1 MADQVKTTIIEPD
14 GKEHIRWT
22 PKGKSVWEALEM
34 LGWDTGGA
42 CGGQG
47 TCGKCKFRMQ
57 GSISPLTS
65 AERDHLIP
73 EEIKTG
79 HRLAC
84 LARIEGDFT
93 LFIDF
98 WAKEGTSKGDL
109 LKYQPVHYADT
120 PITTRS
126 FYIEGRLQDSHTPLY
141 DRIKAALPD
150 YRLQISMSNL
160 NELAGLDRPGR
171 PALELHALIMDGKRV
186 PYIARQKEA
195 VYGLALDIGTT
206 SLFAALVEMQTGIVT
221 AMASTS
227 NMQRTYGEDIIT
239 RISYAN
245 EQPDG
250 VSVLHKILIN
260 NLNSMIEEMLEQSG
274 ADQHKIYRVAAVGN
288 PVMLHLLLGLGV
300 SDLGRAPYVGTFSQ
314 TVETQAGELG
324 LRVNPLAQLF
334 TLPQLGGFVGAD
346 TTACLMTLA
355 NAAEATYLMIDIGTN
370 GEIVL
375 NNRGRMWAASAAAG
389 PAFEGG
395 AISCGMRAG
404 QGAIDKVT
412 VVDGELKLR
421 VIGGGSP
428 RGICGSGLIDLVAC
442 LLQYQDLDRNGNIS
456 ESPHLNIPVGKGK
469 RGREIILQPAG
480 QTITGLALV
489 LDQEDIRQ
497 LQLARSAVRTAV
509 EILMVQ
515 AGVEAGQV
523 EKVYLAGAFGNYL
536 DPASI
541 LQIGLIPSI
550 EAVKIRNIGNAAAE
564 GAIMALLSQKQCELA
579 DNIRTRVQY
588 VELADQPDFQNRFI
602 KNIDF

>member
-1 MADQVKTTIIEPD
+1 
-14 GKEHIRWT
+14 
-22 PKGKSVWEALEM
+22 
-34 LGWDTGGA
+34 
-42 CGGQG
+42 
-47 TCGKCKFRMQ
+47 
-57 GSISPLTS
+57 
-65 AERDHLIP
+65 
-73 EEIKTG
+73 
-79 HRLAC
+79 
-84 LARIEGDFT
+84 
-93 LFIDF
+93 
-98 WAKEGTSKGDL
+98 
-109 LKYQPVHYADT
+109 
-120 PITTRS
+120 
-126 FYIEGRLQDSHTPLY
+126 
-141 DRIKAALPD
+141 
-150 YRLQISMSNL
+150 
-160 NELAGLDRPGR
+160 
-171 PALELHALIMDGKRV
+171 
-186 PYIARQKEA
+186 
-195 VYGLALDIGTT
+195 
-206 SLFAALVEMQTGIVT
+206 
-221 AMASTS
+221 
-227 NMQRTYGEDIIT
+227 
-239 RISYAN
+239 
-245 EQPDG
+245 
-250 VSVLHKILIN
+250 
-260 NLNSMIEEMLEQSG
+260 
-274 ADQHKIYRVAAVGN
+274 QHKIYRVAAVGN

-314 TVETQAGELG
+314 TVETQACQLG

>member
-14 GKEHIRWT
+14 GNEHVRWT

-47 TCGKCKFRMQ
+47 TCGKCKFRMT

-65 AERDHLIP
+65 AEREHLIP

-84 LARIEGDFT
+84 LTRIEGDFT

-98 WAKEGTSKGDL
+98 WAKEGTSKADL
-109 LKYQPVHYADT
+109 LKYQPVHYADS
-120 PITTRS
+120 PIATRS
-126 FYIEGRLQDSHTPLY
+126 VYIEGRLQDSHTPLY

-150 YRLQISMSNL
+150 YQLQISMSNL
-160 NELAGLDRPGR
+160 DELTGLDRPGR
-171 PALELHALIMDGKRV
+171 PALELHALIMDGKRI

-206 SLFAALVEMQTGIVT
+206 SLFAALVEIQTGIVV
-221 AMASTS
+221 AMATHT
-227 NMQRTYGEDIIT
+227 NLQRTYGEDIIT

-274 ADQHKIYRVAAVGN
+274 EDLHNIYRVTAVGN

-300 SDLGRAPYVGTFSQ
+300 AGLGRAPYVGVFSGA
-314 TVETQAGELG
+314 VETQACQLG

-355 NAAEATYLMIDIGTN
+355 HAAEETYLLIDIGTN

-375 NNRGRMWAASAAAG
+375 SHRGRMWAASAAAG

-412 VVDGELKLR
+412 VVDGELILR
-421 VIGGGSP
+421 VIGGSSP

-442 LLQYQDLDRNGNIS
+442 LLQSQDLERNGNIS
-456 ESPHLNIPVGKGK
+456 ESTHLNISVGNGK

-480 QTITGLALV
+480 QTQTGLALV

-509 EILMVQ
+509 EILMAQ

-541 LQIGLIPSI
+541 LKIGLIPLI
-550 EAVKIRNIGNAAAE
+550 EVEKIRNIGNAAAE
-564 GAIMALLSQKQCELA
+564 GAIIALLSQQQRNLA
-579 DNIRTRVQY
+579 DTIRARVQY
-588 VELADQPDFQNRFI
+588 VELADQSDFQRLFI
-602 KNIDF
+602 NHINF